1 MIQAAFLLD
10 EATYFAHFTGRYVR
24 TTPRNTATPSEEQLP
39 AGVKRIKSALLDIS
53 PVLALIA
60 QMVW

>member
-24 TTPRNTATPSEEQLP
+24 TEEQLP